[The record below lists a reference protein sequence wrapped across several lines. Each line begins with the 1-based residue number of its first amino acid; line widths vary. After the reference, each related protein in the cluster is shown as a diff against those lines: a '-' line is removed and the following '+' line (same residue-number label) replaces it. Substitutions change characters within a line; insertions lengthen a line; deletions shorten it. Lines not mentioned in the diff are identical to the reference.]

1 MKFQFFGLFGL
12 RIFFFITTILIILFV
27 DIKNTMSNLKGIAKI
42 LAIIGGILSIY
53 GGVMK
58 ILGKSG
64 LTQFID
70 LSFLSFLAGLTGI
83 VLGIIAIVIGL
94 LILISSGVVSS
105 KKANLGFNGVVLLIL
120 GILALLFASELG
132 GILTIVAAVLMFL
145 K

>member
-1 MKFQFFGLFGL
+1 MEWVGFLN
-12 RIFFFITTILIILFV
+12 ITTILIILFV
-27 DIKNTMSNLKGIAKI
+27 DSNFTMSNLSGIAKI
-42 LAIIGGILSIY
+42 LAIIGGILSIFE
-53 GGVMK
+53 GVMK

-64 LTQFID
+64 IGKVLD
-70 LSFLSFLAGLTGI
+70 LSFLSFLAGLEGI

-105 KKANLGFNGVVLLIL
+105 KRTSLGFNGVVLLIL
-120 GILALLFASELG
+120 GILAFLFASELG

>member
-1 MKFQFFGLFGL
+1 
-12 RIFFFITTILIILFV
+12 
-27 DIKNTMSNLKGIAKI
+27 MSNLKGIAKI

-64 LTQFID
+64 LTNFID
-70 LSFLSFLAGLTGI
+70 LAFLASFAWLTGI
-83 VLGIIAIVIGL
+83 VMGIIAIIIGL
-94 LILISSGVVSS
+94 LILISSGVLKS
-105 KKANLGFNGVVLLIL
+105 KKTNLGFNGVVLLVL

-132 GILTIVAAVLMFL
+132 AILTIIAAVLMFL